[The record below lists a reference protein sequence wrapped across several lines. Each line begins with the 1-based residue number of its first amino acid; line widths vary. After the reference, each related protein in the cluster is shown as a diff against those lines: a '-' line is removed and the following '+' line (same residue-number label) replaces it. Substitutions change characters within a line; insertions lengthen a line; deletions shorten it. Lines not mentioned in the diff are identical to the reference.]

1 MPVGILVQSNQNNR
15 KRSEILKY
23 LPFSTYKHMNLISV
37 NLGISKLMLKDFNQL
52 SYLTNKVLL
61 TYMYAH

>member
-1 MPVGILVQSNQNNR
+1 
-15 KRSEILKY
+15 
-23 LPFSTYKHMNLISV
+23 MNLISV

-61 TYMYAH
+61 DYIYAH